1 MRPATLFLLL
11 AMAIAPAVALPGQ
24 RTAAPVVLLS
34 IDGLKPDYVIE
45 ADKHQLKIPNLR
57 RLLKS
62 GAYATGVRGVLP
74 TVTYPS
80 HATMVTGVAPARHG
94 IYYNTSFDPM
104 NKNQTGWQW
113 YAEDIR
119 VDTLWHAAARARM
132 VTASVD
138 WPVSVSAPVTWNIAQ
153 YWRATTEDDRK
164 LLRALSTPGLLSEAE
179 RACGAYPAGDDY
191 TVDADK
197 KRADFIAWVLEN
209 KKPRFLTCYFGGLDT
224 DEHQTGPYSAKTFE
238 SLERLDELVG
248 KVWAAAEKSGG
259 GRAVMCVVSDHGF
272 VSTTREVRLNAALKE
287 AGLIELDGRGRVKS
301 WLASGWG
308 GGGTSAIVLK
318 DARDEATRGRVR
330 AVLER
335 LAADPEAGVLRILDG
350 EEARRIGGFPDAA
363 FVLALKPGW
372 GISGNLELP
381 IVAPLARTSGNHGYL
396 PELPEM
402 ESSFFIAGPGV
413 EASYS
418 LGRIDMR
425 DIAPTLANL
434 LGIRLANSEGAT
446 LKLGKRQ

>member
-1 MRPATLFLLL
+1 MRLTSFFVLL
-11 AMAIAPAVALPGQ
+11 AVVAITPAAVAPAQ
-24 RTAAPVVLLS
+24 RTRVPVVLLS
-34 IDGLKPDYVIE
+34 IDGLKPDYVID
-45 ADKHQLKIPNLR
+45 ADRHNLKIPNLR
-57 RLLKS
+57 RLLKT

-80 HATMVTGVAPARHG
+80 HATMVTGAAPARHG
-94 IYYNTSFDPM
+94 IYYNTSFDPLGR
-104 NKNQTGWQW
+104 NQTGWQW

-119 VDTLWHAAARARM
+119 VETLWHAAARARM

-138 WPVSVSAPVTWNIAQ
+138 WPVSVSAPITWNIAQ

-179 RACGAYPAGDDY
+179 RVCGAYPAGDDY

-197 KRADFIAWVLEN
+197 RRADFIAWVLEK
-209 KKPRFLTCYFGGLDT
+209 KKPQFVTCYFGGLDT

-248 KVWAAAEKSGG
+248 KVWSAAERSGG

-272 VSTTREVRLNAALKE
+272 VRTTREVRLNAALKE
-287 AGLIELDGRGRVKS
+287 AGLIEVDGRGRVKS

-308 GGGTSAIVLK
+308 GGGTSAIILK
-318 DARDEATRGRVR
+318 DPSDEASRGRVR

-335 LAADPEAGVLRILDG
+335 LAGDPGAGVLRVLDG
-350 EEARRIGGFPDAA
+350 EEARRIGGFPNAA
-363 FVLALKPGW
+363 FVLALKPDW
-372 GISGNLELP
+372 QISGSLELP
-381 IVAPLARTSGNHGYL
+381 VVGPLARASGNHGYL

-402 ESSFFIAGPGV
+402 DSSFFIAGPGV
-413 EASYS
+413 EAAHN

-425 DIAPTLANL
+425 DIAPTLASL
-434 LGIRLANSEGAT
+434 LGLRLSSAEGTT
-446 LKLGKRQ
+446 LRLRK